1 MRASKIRLYMTFDA
15 EWIMGLHATENILHE
30 AIKEG
35 LQTYGEVCNS
45 FDYMDGVAIMELVS
59 DDRDGDILKD
69 IVYETLLS
77 SFPTIHESDF
87 DIEIDLDIF
96 LDDQGV

>member
-15 EWIMGLHATENILHE
+15 EWIMELHDTENTLHE

-35 LQTYGEVCNS
+35 LQTYGEVCSS

-69 IVYETLLS
+69 IVHETLLS

-87 DIEIDLDIF
+87 DIEIDLDVF
-96 LDDQGV
+96 LDPQDV